1 MVSPLLAAISIHPGA
16 ILGIAAGAALIVL
29 LAEWLHTRRVRRI
42 GYLAFGPSG
51 APRTWVRSVPFV
63 RAAALACAVWG
74 MTTLLTIDGRP
85 AEDRKQ
91 KEPDRHLLLA
101 LDVSPSM
108 YLKDAGPGGTQTR
121 QERAAEIMQSVL
133 ARLDMRRT
141 KVTVVAFYSSARP
154 VVTDTTDIAVVNN
167 ILRDL
172 PLSHAFKEGQT
183 DMFSGVRQAAKVAE
197 KWRPGSATL
206 LVVSDGDTLP
216 EVDPV
221 RLPKSIADTLVV
233 GVGNPYLGSPIAGRS
248 SRQDI
253 GALKQL
259 AAKVR
264 GRYHDG
270 NASQIASTTLSS
282 LSMLSLK
289 DDESV
294 PLRTIALALT
304 GVGSTIFAG
313 LPAALAL
320 WGAPQPRRRPE
331 AKSDAKAR
339 TQIESK
345 PSSVAVLTGAST

>member
-1 MVSPLLAAISIHPGA
+1 MVSPLLAAMSIHPGA
-16 ILGIAAGAALIVL
+16 ILGIAAGVAIVVL
-29 LAEWLHTRRVRRI
+29 LAECLHTRRVRRI
-42 GYLAFGPSG
+42 GYLAFGASG
-51 APRTWVRSVPFV
+51 KPRTWVQAIPLM
-63 RAAALACAVWG
+63 RAFALACAVWG
-74 MTTLLTIDGRP
+74 MMTLLTIDGRP

-108 YLKDAGPGGTQTR
+108 YLKDAGPGGKQTR
-121 QERAAEIMQSVL
+121 QERAADIMQSVL

-154 VVTDTTDIAVVNN
+154 VVTDTTDLAVVNN

-216 EVDPV
+216 EVDPL

-294 PLRTIALALT
+294 PLRTVALALCAT
-304 GVGSTIFAG
+304 GSLIFSAI
-313 LPAALAL
+313 PAALAM
-320 WGAPQPRRRPE
+320 WGAPQRRFR
-331 AKSDAKAR
+331 ADA
-339 TQIESK
+339 QIESK
-345 PSSVAVLTGAST
+345 PSGVPVLTGAST